1 MALMLK
7 LPVLM
12 HVSFLRRAI
21 YAVQAVTNALLS
33 WPGRPVSPS
42 LLHAEKPFRWRTYVV
57 VEPKGGLGRGRQLCS
72 RASLSI

>member
-42 LLHAEKPFRWRTYVV
+42 SV
-57 VEPKGGLGRGRQLCS
+57 PK
-72 RASLSI
+72 SLSDGARTL